1 MPWEHGG
8 KPTHMSIC
16 SRTHRLWKSLNLD
29 TVEWALTLELLQTQD
44 YKAESSR
51 ELGTKYFSTKTTD
64 AAALAVGPWYRKQDK
79 NASLP
84 QDIFLAT
91 AVVPNRIRA
100 HFSRVSLRF
109 LFKSS
114 RTVSLFSAEQRP
126 PRGPEAA
133 AISSSSWT
141 I

>member
-1 MPWEHGG
+1 M
-8 KPTHMSIC
+8 T
-16 SRTHRLWKSLNLD
+16 LWSGLK
-29 TVEWALTLELLQTQD
+29 LELLQTQD
-44 YKAESSR
+44 CEAESSR
-51 ELGTKYFSTKTTD
+51 ELGTKNFSAETTD
-64 AAALAVGPWYRKQDK
+64 AAALAVGPRHRKQGK

-91 AVVPNRIRA
+91 AVVPNRIGA

-126 PRGPEAA
+126 PQGPEAQPLA
-133 AISSSSWT
+133 AALGLVRRLFS
-141 I
+141 